1 MSLQIAIVK
10 QATLFGEAFE
20 TGAVTQAR
28 STKKGQPWGATMGV
42 GQLIFCKRVLNS
54 PLCGSEVF
62 DSTFTFESGRKPQL
76 RHAGQRSVIAYRA
89 DWERRGY
96 LLSFRIDPFNDLRA

>member
-62 DSTFTFESGRKPQL
+62 DSTFTFESGENPTPS
-76 RHAGQRSVIAYRA
+76 RSPKVCHC
-89 DWERRGY
+89 
-96 LLSFRIDPFNDLRA
+96 LSCRLGASWLSPFLPHRPLQ